1 MAKPHSTKLPR
12 HTFPQPVKWPDSVH
26 DDQAAI
32 EQARRELGE
41 EAHPRDIL
49 RRAQE
54 IKQEAARD

>member
-1 MAKPHSTKLPR
+1 MAAQHSISSSR
-12 HTFPQPVKWPDSVH
+12 RTFPQPTDWPESVQT
-26 DDQAAI
+26 DQAAI
-32 EQARRELGE
+32 EQARQELGE

>member
-12 HTFPQPVKWPDSVH
+12 HTFPQPVDWPESVH
-26 DDQAAI
+26 TDQIAI
-32 EQARRELGE
+32 EQARQELGE

-54 IKQEAARD
+54 IKQEANRA

>member
-1 MAKPHSTKLPR
+1 MAAQKSTRFPR
-12 HTFPQPVKWPDSVH
+12 HNFPQPIEWPESVH
-26 DDQAAI
+26 TDQAAI
-32 EQARRELGE
+32 EQARRELGD

>member
-1 MAKPHSTKLPR
+1 MAKPHSSSFPR
-12 HTFPQPVKWPDSVH
+12 HTFPQPPDWPDSVH
-26 DDQAAI
+26 TDQAAI

-54 IKQEAARD
+54 IKAEVDRG